1 MAAKGR
7 EIYRVLSRIGPFVFC
22 LEVPS
27 YIAAVDLKSD
37 VVVNITCIEDMV
49 NGDRDFGGNNVFGCL
64 YGLCA

>member
-1 MAAKGR
+1 M
-7 EIYRVLSRIGPFVFC
+7 FC